1 MTRLSIDLSI
11 RSVLLSDFSAI
22 LSHCS
27 SMNFSIFKKK
37 GSVPRFVGLLL
48 CSLLVLPTACRTPEL
63 VNGDPVLFTPGSG
76 SLGPHEDALRE
87 VLRLVQRGE
96 WELAREQM
104 TALNAAAP
112 KDPSVNRLH
121 NWVEAEYDSQR
132 ELALEHEIEAAS
144 PESERFNPTLQS
156 VMTDPKQKNLPIS
169 STTREAFEEA
179 KNQLLVP
186 ESYNRTITRK
196 GQLIDHG
203 TPPGRMERLLE
214 KRVSLQLDNVSL
226 ETIIFTLGEQE
237 GLNFVADRS
246 LPAFKQTLS
255 VNIEDA
261 PLREFLDYVTRNM
274 NVRFQVG
281 EEIIWIVDG
290 KSEATRME
298 ETRFYRLRKGFLM
311 PAQFGANEVQRVV
324 EKKKGEV
331 KETQTEKMDQFV
343 NDSTVQEPSIDLAIG
358 RFFKGSDYMIDFER
372 NVIVARGTREE
383 LATLERIIEEF
394 DRPIQQVLIEARF
407 ITVTAAAFLQLG
419 ATWET
424 GRTTVDDRVPTDF
437 TGFGTEVGL
446 GLQETFTNVFSR
458 ENLSVTLNA
467 LEQSGESETLSAPR
481 LTVLNNRPAVITDG
495 KTQFYYEEYTVSQTI
510 LERQSSSTLVPKG
523 KPTKIVSGVSL
534 QVLASIGGDG
544 ESIMLALAPKVTSEV
559 ELVTF
564 AEVRDRNEA
573 GQLVSSFDIRLPES
587 RDQELATRAVVQSGE
602 TVVMGGVMQRE
613 RSTFVESVPLLGN
626 LPVLGAAFRN
636 RTEVDQPRYLLVFVT
651 ATLLSE
657 TGEFIRT
664 QN

>member
-1 MTRLSIDLSI
+1 M
-11 RSVLLSDFSAI
+11 
-22 LSHCS
+22 
-27 SMNFSIFKKK
+27 
-37 GSVPRFVGLLL
+37 
-48 CSLLVLPTACRTPEL
+48 
-63 VNGDPVLFTPGSG
+63 
-76 SLGPHEDALRE
+76 RE

-104 TALNAAAP
+104 TELYAAAP

-156 VMTDPKQKNLPIS
+156 VMTDPKKKNLPIS
-169 STTREAFEEA
+169 STTREAFEIA

-186 ESYNRTITRK
+186 DSYNRTITRK
-196 GQLIDHG
+196 GQLIDHY
-203 TPPGRMERLLE
+203 TAPGRMERLLE

-261 PLREFLDYVTRNM
+261 PLREFLDYVTRNL

-290 KSEATRME
+290 KSEATQPE

-311 PAQFGANEVQRVV
+311 PAQFGASEVQRVV
-324 EKKKGEV
+324 EKNKGEV

-343 NDSTVQEPSIDLAIG
+343 NDSTVQEPSIDRAIT

-495 KTQFYYEEYTVSQTI
+495 KTQHYYEEYTVSQTI
-510 LERQSSSTLVPKG
+510 LDRQSSSTLVPKG

-534 QVLASIGGDG
+534 EVLASIGGDG

-564 AEVRDRNEA
+564 AEVRDRNET

>member
-1 MTRLSIDLSI
+1 MNSRILQKRGFGTVG
-11 RSVLLSDFSAI
+11 VLLASI
-22 LSHCS
+22 L
-27 SMNFSIFKKK
+27 I
-37 GSVPRFVGLLL
+37 
-48 CSLLVLPTACRTPEL
+48 LPTACRTPGP
-63 VNGDPVLFTPGSG
+63 VNETPVIFSPDSG
-76 SLGPHEDALRE
+76 SLGPYEAELQQ
-87 VLRLVQRGE
+87 VLELVPLGE
-96 WELAREQM
+96 WEQAREQM
-104 TALNAAAP
+104 AALYATAP
-112 KDPSVNRLH
+112 QDRSVERVYQWL
-121 NWVEAEYDSQR
+121 EREYENQR
-132 ELALEHEIEAAS
+132 QFALERQIDIAA

-156 VMTDPKQKNLPIS
+156 VTTDPKHKNLPIA
-169 STTREAFEEA
+169 STTRKAFEDA

-186 ESYNRTITRK
+186 DSFNRTITRK
-196 GQLIDHG
+196 GQLIDHK
-203 TPPGRMERLLE
+203 TAPGRMESLLDQ
-214 KRVSLQLDNVSL
+214 RVSLQLDNVSL

-255 VNIEDA
+255 INIEDT

-281 EEIIWIVDG
+281 DEIIWIVDE
-290 KSEATRME
+290 KSEAVQTE
-298 ETRFYRLRKGFLM
+298 ETRFYRLRKGFVM
-311 PAQFGANEVQRVV
+311 PAQFGATEVQRVT
-324 EKKKGEV
+324 EKKKNV
-331 KETQTEKMDQFV
+331 VTEKKTEKVEQFV
-343 NDSTVQEPSIDLAIG
+343 NDSSTREPSMELAIQK
-358 RFFKGSDYMIDFER
+358 FFTGSDFMIDFER

-407 ITVTAAAFLQLG
+407 VTVTEAAFLQLG

-424 GRTTVDDRVPTDF
+424 GRAGVDDRVPTDF

-481 LTVLNNRPAVITDG
+481 LTVLNNRPALITDG
-495 KTQFYYEEYTVSQTI
+495 KTQYYYEEYTVSQTI
-510 LERQSSSTLVPKG
+510 LERASSSTLVPKG

-534 QVLASIGGDG
+534 EVLASIGGDG

-564 AEVRDRNEA
+564 AEVRDSNAA
-573 GQLVSSFDIRLPES
+573 GELVSTFDIRLPES
-587 RDQELATRAVVQSGE
+587 RNQELATRAVVQSGE
-602 TVVMGGVMQRE
+602 TVVMGGVMQRD

-626 LPVLGAAFRN
+626 LPVIGAAFRN
-636 RTEVDQPRYLLVFVT
+636 RTEVDQPRFLLVFVT

-657 TGEFIRT
+657 SGEFIRT

>member
-1 MTRLSIDLSI
+1 MNFRISPQSSPQNI
-11 RSVLLSDFSAI
+11 RSVPAFAGILLG
-22 LSHCS
+22 C
-27 SMNFSIFKKK
+27 
-37 GSVPRFVGLLL
+37 
-48 CSLLVLPTACRTPEL
+48 LLVFPTACRTPESIKE
-63 VNGDPVLFTPGSG
+63 DPVIFAPESG

-87 VLRLVQRGE
+87 VLRLVRRGE
-96 WELAREQM
+96 WADAREQM
-104 TALNAAAP
+104 AALQAAAP
-112 KDPSVNRLH
+112 EDPSVARVHTWL
-121 NWVEAEYDSQR
+121 EAEYDNRRQ
-132 ELALEHEIEAAS
+132 LALEREIESAA
-144 PESERFNPTLQS
+144 PDAERFNPTLQS
-156 VMTDPKQKNLPIS
+156 VATDPKRKNLPIS

-186 ESYNRTITRK
+186 ESYNQTITRK
-196 GQLIDHG
+196 GPLIDHE
-203 TPPGRMERLLE
+203 TAPGRMERLLDR
-214 KRVSLQLDNVSL
+214 RVSLQLDDVSL

-237 GLNFVADRS
+237 GLNFIADRS
-246 LPAFKQTLS
+246 MPAFKQTLS

-261 PLREFLDYVTRNM
+261 PLREFLDYVTRNLD
-274 NVRFQVG
+274 VRFQMG
-281 EEIIWIVDG
+281 DEIIWIVDG
-290 KSEATRME
+290 KSEAARSE
-298 ETRFYRLRKGFLM
+298 ETRFYRLRKGFVM
-311 PAQFGANEVQRVV
+311 PAQFGASEVQRVV
-324 EKKKGEV
+324 EKKKDTV
-331 KETQTEKMDQFV
+331 KETQTEKVKQFV
-343 NDSTVQEPSIDLAIG
+343 RDSKAEEPSIELAIK
-358 RFFKGSDYMIDFER
+358 RFFTGSDYMIDFER

-383 LATLERIIEEF
+383 LATLETIIEEF

-407 ITVTAAAFLQLG
+407 ITVTEAAFLQLG

-424 GRTTVDDRVPTDF
+424 GRTAVDDRVPRDF

-446 GLQETFTNVFSR
+446 GLQETFTDVFSR

-495 KTQFYYEEYTVSQTI
+495 KTQYYYEEYTVSQTI

-534 QVLASIGGDG
+534 EVLASIGGDG
-544 ESIMLALAPKVTSEV
+544 RSIMLALAPKVTSEV

-564 AEVRDRNEA
+564 AEVRDRNED
-573 GQLVSSFDIRLPES
+573 GRLVSSFDIRLPES

-602 TVVMGGVMQRE
+602 TVVMGGVMERE
-613 RSTFVESVPLLGN
+613 RSTFVESVPLLGSV
-626 LPVLGAAFRN
+626 PVLGAAFRN

-657 TGEFIRT
+657 TGEFIQT

>member
-1 MTRLSIDLSI
+1 MKR
-11 RSVLLSDFSAI
+11 RI
-22 LSHCS
+22 LQK
-27 SMNFSIFKKK
+27 I
-37 GSVPRFVGLLL
+37 VPVPGLLGLFL
-48 CSLLVLPTACRTPEL
+48 CCLLILPTACRTPET
-63 VNGDPVLFTPGSG
+63 VNEDPVLFSPESG
-76 SLGPHEDALRE
+76 SLGPHEEALKE
-87 VLRLVQRGE
+87 ILRLVPRGE
-96 WELAREQM
+96 WALAREKM
-104 TALNAAAP
+104 AALHVKAP
-112 KDPSVNRLH
+112 GDPSVDRAYQWL
-121 NWVEAEYDSQR
+121 EAEYENQR
-132 ELALEHEIEAAS
+132 QLALEREIDTAA

-156 VMTDPKQKNLPIS
+156 VMTDPKRKNLPIS
-169 STTREAFEEA
+169 STTRKAFEDA

-186 ESYNRTITRK
+186 GSFNQTITQK
-196 GQLIDHG
+196 GPLIDHKAV
-203 TPPGRMERLLE
+203 PGRMEKLLDQ
-214 KRVSLQLDNVSL
+214 RVSLQLDDVSL

-237 GLNFVADRS
+237 QLNFVADRS

-274 NVRFQVG
+274 DVNFQIG
-281 EEIIWIVDG
+281 DEIIWIVDS
-290 KSEATRME
+290 KSEAAQAE
-298 ETRFYRLRKGFLM
+298 ETRFYRLRKGFVM
-311 PAQFGANEVQRVV
+311 PAQFGATQVQRVT

-331 KETQTEKMDQFV
+331 KETRTEKVDQFV
-343 NDSTVQEPSIDLAIG
+343 NDATEQEPSIEQAIE
-358 RFFKGSDYMIDFER
+358 RFFTGSDYMIDFER
-372 NVIVARGTREE
+372 NVIVARGTRED
-383 LATLERIIEEF
+383 LATLEKIIEEF

-407 ITVTAAAFLQLG
+407 ITVTEAAFLQLG

-424 GRTTVDDRVPTDF
+424 GRTSVDDRVPVDF

-446 GLQETFTNVFSR
+446 GLQETFTDVFSR

-534 QVLASIGGDG
+534 EVLASIGGDG
-544 ESIMLALAPKVTSEV
+544 KNIMLALAPKVTSEV

-564 AEVRDRNEA
+564 AEVRDRNED

-587 RDQELATRAVVQSGE
+587 RNQELATRVVVQSGE
-602 TVVMGGVMQRE
+602 TVVMGGVMERD

-651 ATLLSE
+651 ATLLSD
-657 TGEFIRT
+657 TGEFIQT

>member
-1 MTRLSIDLSI
+1 
-11 RSVLLSDFSAI
+11 
-22 LSHCS
+22 
-27 SMNFSIFKKK
+27 
-37 GSVPRFVGLLL
+37 LLL
-48 CSLLVLPTACRTPEL
+48 CSLLLLPTACRTPEP
-63 VNGDPVLFTPGSG
+63 VNEDPVIFSPETG
-76 SLGPHEDALRE
+76 SLGPHEEALKE
-87 VLRLVQRGE
+87 VLRLVPRGE

-104 TALNAAAP
+104 AELYAAAP
-112 KDPSVNRLH
+112 EDPSVDRVHQWL
-121 NWVEAEYDSQR
+121 EAEYENQR
-132 ELALEHEIEAAS
+132 QLALERQIDNAA
-144 PESERFNPTLQS
+144 PQSERFNPTFES
-156 VMTDPKQKNLPIS
+156 VMTDPKRKNLPIS
-169 STTREAFEEA
+169 STTREAFEDA

-186 ESYNRTITRK
+186 DSFNRTITRK
-196 GQLIDHG
+196 GQLIDYK
-203 TPPGRMERLLE
+203 TAPGRMESLLDQ
-214 KRVSLQLDNVSL
+214 RVSLQLDNVSL

-246 LPAFKQTLS
+246 LPTFKQTLS

-274 NVRFQVG
+274 DVRFQVG
-281 EEIIWIVDG
+281 DEIIWIVDS
-290 KSEATRME
+290 KSEAAQAE
-298 ETRFYRLRKGFLM
+298 ETRFYRLRKGFVM
-311 PAQFGANEVQRVV
+311 PAQFGATEVQRVV
-324 EKKKGEV
+324 EKNKGQV
-331 KETQTEKMDQFV
+331 KETQTEKVDQFV
-343 NDSTVQEPSIDLAIG
+343 NDTTAQEPSIELAIE
-358 RFFKGSDYMIDFER
+358 RFFTGSDYMIDFER

-383 LATLERIIEEF
+383 LATLEKIIEEF

-407 ITVTAAAFLQLG
+407 ITVTEAAFLQLG

-424 GRTTVDDRVPTDF
+424 GRPTVDDRVPTDF

-446 GLQETFTNVFSR
+446 GLQETFTDVFSR

-495 KTQFYYEEYTVSQTI
+495 KTQYYYEEYTVSQTI

-534 QVLASIGGDG
+534 EVLASIGGDG
-544 ESIMLALAPKVTSEV
+544 KSIMLALAPKVTSEV

-564 AEVRDRNEA
+564 AEVRDRNED

-587 RDQELATRAVVQSGE
+587 RNQELATRAVVESGE
-602 TVVMGGVMQRE
+602 TVVMGGVMERD

-657 TGEFIRT
+657 SGEFIRT